1 MFGDWCRSRRS
12 NASGT
17 SEKNSK
23 NGIAI
28 ENSKSNAN
36 NEFEDKAIQVQSLE
50 GKKEL
55 SQFTFSN
62 FPFY

>member
-17 SEKNSK
+17 SEKNSE
-23 NGIAI
+23 NGIVI

-36 NEFEDKAIQVQSLE
+36 NEFEEKAS
-50 GKKEL
+50 
-55 SQFTFSN
+55 
-62 FPFY
+62 